1 MFHVCASVL
10 PRPQPINCACLDAV
24 DVAAAVGVVTAVQGN
39 GLQQP
44 YIGTSCARRLPQKL
58 VRGHSNWFCARQIS
72 PDIGNLTGIE
82 QIGLQGNMLTSMP
95 DEFGQLVRL
104 KRLCARRLSLH

>member
-1 MFHVCASVL
+1 MGYNNLTSVRL
-10 PRPQPINCACLDAV
+10 VLAACACV
-24 DVAAAVGVVTAVQGN
+24 YQ
-39 GLQQP
+39 
-44 YIGTSCARRLPQKL
+44 RLPQKL

-104 KRLCARRLSLH
+104 QRMCVRRLSLH